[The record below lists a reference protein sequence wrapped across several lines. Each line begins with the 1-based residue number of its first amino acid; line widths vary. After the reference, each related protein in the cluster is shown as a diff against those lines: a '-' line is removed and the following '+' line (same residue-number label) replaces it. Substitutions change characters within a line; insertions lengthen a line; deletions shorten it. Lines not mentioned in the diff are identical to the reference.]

1 MITKDSFICIFLLQ
15 IRKKSLKLNCF
26 IQEVRREDM
35 GIRYYDFWSNITN
48 TDQTEPPCMIFH
60 RKNIPSYFFR
70 GTKDA
75 IVTDEDDFKV

>member
-1 MITKDSFICIFLLQ
+1 
-15 IRKKSLKLNCF
+15 
-26 IQEVRREDM
+26 M

-75 IVTDEDDFKV
+75 MVTDEDDFKV